1 MKGMPS
7 LLILCYM
14 TVIANENIQK
24 ARDVLRCNETDSFD
38 ACLLTF
44 APNIRWLTGFTG
56 SNGLVLLTLD
66 AVHLVTDGRYREQAR
81 HETPEEVTVHISTNG
96 LFSSVSDKGLL
107 RGTET
112 VLVQGDHV
120 TVQEFRRLKERF
132 DGVDFEPR
140 SQVLDA
146 MIAVKSPPEVDA
158 IRTAQQLTD
167 EVFSGISDI
176 VRPGRSERE
185 IAADLVHAHLKGGA
199 SSMSFDPIVAS
210 GPNSALPHA
219 RPTSRGITPG
229 DVVVIDMG
237 GFVDGY
243 ASDMTRTVVV
253 DQPSRRV
260 EEVYRAVLAAQQAAL
275 EAARGGIKSN
285 ELDAAARSVL
295 EEHGL
300 SDHFSHGL
308 GHGLGLQIHE
318 WPRVSKHS
326 EDPLPVGTVITI
338 EPGVY
343 LEGEFGIRIED
354 IVVLQEEGCLNLTR
368 SPKDLMTIPVQT
380 PAST

>member
-1 MKGMPS
+1 
-7 LLILCYM
+7 M
-14 TVIANENIQK
+14 TVIANKNVQK
-24 ARDVLRCNETDSFD
+24 TRSVLKCNETGPFD

-107 RGTET
+107 RDTET

-146 MIAVKSPPEVDA
+146 MIAVKSPSEVDA

-253 DQPSRRV
+253 GQPSRRV

-343 LEGEFGIRIED
+343 LEGEFGIRVED